1 MFTVPW
7 SRNTIPTWMIL
18 NMYYKWA
25 GSAESLLMLI
35 ASVKPEHFLYHVML
49 PFAPL
54 ARVAAERRRSCP
66 LRSSLGRPDCAYKAG
81 RKQGEVNSGQAVL
94 RAVKQLAVWLKTT
107 QSWNVNISEGLALHS
122 ALAASAAAWLDL
134 GARSGWRRR
143 FMCKET
149 CWKSW
154 FPNGVLFSRK
164 NTY

>member
-1 MFTVPW
+1 MSWLCGEFTYADCVSQTGAFSV
-7 SRNTIPTWMIL
+7 SRH
-18 NMYYKWA
+18 A
-25 GSAESLLMLI
+25 AFRSACPRCCL
-35 ASVKPEHFLYHVML
+35 
-49 PFAPL
+49 
-54 ARVAAERRRSCP
+54 AERQRSCP